1 VVLFGKVYD
10 VTSFLDSHPGGPAS
24 ILKCAGRD
32 ATEEFDPIHPPG
44 TLEDHLD
51 VIKCLGEFDNRS
63 SPQRKMSNFSTIGN
77 PNPPASDIFVPE
89 HISQCLNLDEIERLA
104 MRKISKRAWS
114 YYFSGGDDLISK
126 NYNSLIYRKIILR
139 PRVFIDCTKCFLQTS
154 FLQGS
159 LGVDVPFYVA
169 PAAQARLS
177 HPSGEGGIAQ
187 ACAKLGALQIIS
199 NNASMTPEQIVE
211 ASPETTFG
219 FQLYIQKDISKSEA
233 LLARLRKIPQ
243 VKFICLTLDQPV
255 AGKRE
260 HDERFTISQE
270 SESRLPGN
278 EPQDSKSLEYSA
290 AGGIGKAMFA
300 GTATNLTWHKT
311 LHWLTRHAGDKS
323 IILKGIQT
331 HEDAYIASSFAPTV
345 RAIILS
351 NHGGRGLDT
360 APPAVHTLLEIRKY
374 CPEILDKI
382 ELWVDGG
389 IKRGTDV
396 VKALCLG
403 AKAVGVGRPALWSLG
418 AGGTEGVEKMLGI
431 LQAETKTCMRL
442 LGVER
447 VDQLGMQYVSL
458 TFP

>member
-1 VVLFGKVYD
+1 VLFGKVYD
-10 VTSFLDSHPGGPAS
+10 VTSFLDAHPGGPAS

-32 ATEEFDPIHPPG
+32 ATEEFDPVHPPG
-44 TLEDHLD
+44 TLEDHLH
-51 VIKCLGEFDNRS
+51 VIKYLGEFDSKS
-63 SPQRKMSNFSTIGN
+63 SPQKKMASSSISEN
-77 PNPPASDIFVPE
+77 PNPLPSDIFVPQN
-89 HISQCLNLDEIERLA
+89 IDQCLNLTEIERLA
-104 MRKISKRAWS
+104 TRKITKRAWS

-126 NYNSLIYRKIILR
+126 NYNGLVYRKILFR
-139 PRVFIDCTKCFLQTS
+139 PRVFIDCTRCFLQTTL
-154 FLQGS
+154 LQGS
-159 LGVDVPFYVA
+159 LSLKLPIYIS
-169 PAAQARLS
+169 PAAQARLC

-187 ACAKLGALQIIS
+187 ACANFGALHIIS

-219 FQLYIQKDISKSEA
+219 FQLYVQRDISKSEA
-233 LLARLRKIPQ
+233 LLARLRKLPQ
-243 VKFICLTLDQPV
+243 IKFICLTLDQPV

-260 HDERFTISQE
+260 HDERFTL
-270 SESRLPGN
+270 SEMNAAPITENR
-278 EPQDSKSLEYSA
+278 PQDAKMREYNA

-300 GTATNLTWHKT
+300 GTAMDLTWHKT
-311 LHWLTRHAGDKS
+311 LDWLTKHVGNKS

-331 HEDAYIASSFAPTV
+331 HEDAYIASTFAPTV
-345 RAIILS
+345 RGIILS

-374 CPEILDKI
+374 CPEVPNKI
-382 ELWVDGG
+382 EIWVDGG

-403 AKAVGVGRPALWSLG
+403 AKAVGLGRPALWALG

-431 LQAETKTCMRL
+431 LKAETKTCMRL

-447 VDQLGMQYVSL
+447 VDQLGLQYVS
-458 TFP
+458 TVF